1 MFFCSLLHTIY
12 EVDED
17 HDHWTSFLSVY
28 PDNNSGRCFSL
39 ISKII
44 ISHLVYMELWELVL
58 YLGKDE
64 CKHSTACWG
73 EAACCI
79 FSLRCWISSSVPHRN
94 IFINCISDSWV
105 FFQAILRRLSLQG
118 SKIQWDFAVAHSWQ
132 GDKPTHCRLCVQ
144 YSGVQIW
151 ALRNSPSLVSPGM
164 VHRPLSGASAHFRP
178 CEDLDIDP

>member
-1 MFFCSLLHTIY
+1 MTSLACQLILRVFNCFTYIPLSSYRWILFKISHAICRIFFCSLLHTIY

-118 SKIQWDFAVAHSWQ
+118 SKIQWDADAAHSWQ
-132 GDKPTHCRLCVQ
+132 DDKPTH
-144 YSGVQIW
+144 YS
-151 ALRNSPSLVSPGM
+151 L
-164 VHRPLSGASAHFRP
+164 
-178 CEDLDIDP
+178 

>member
-1 MFFCSLLHTIY
+1 MTSLACQLILRVFNCFTYIPLSSYRWILFKISHAICRIFFCSLLHTIY

-79 FSLRCWISSSVPHRN
+79 FSLRCWISSSVPQFTYEETVNRSSHCGTVEMNPTRN
-94 IFINCISDSWV
+94 HEVASSIPGLAQWV
-105 FFQAILRRLSLQG
+105 
-118 SKIQWDFAVAHSWQ
+118 KD
-132 GDKPTHCRLCVQ
+132 P
-144 YSGVQIW
+144 
-151 ALRNSPSLVSPGM
+151 ALPWV
-164 VHRPLSGASAHFRP
+164 VV
-178 CEDLDIDP
+178 